1 MSENSEVAE
10 VGRRLR
16 LLREMFD
23 CSQEKIGEVC
33 GVHQS
38 NYSKIEKGKIGITPS
53 QAMKLADFYRVDLD
67 YIYRGHELHGPRSDH
82 GDTRPTQKALDSM

>member
-1 MSENSEVAE
+1 MSENREAAE

-23 CSQEKIGEVC
+23 RSQEEIGEVC

-53 QAMKLADFYRVDLD
+53 QAMKLADFFRVDLD
-67 YIYRGHELHGPRSDH
+67 YIYRGHELHGPRFAQV
-82 GDTRPTQKALDSM
+82 DTKTTQKALDSM

>member
-1 MSENSEVAE
+1 MSKNSDAAE

-23 CSQEKIGEVC
+23 CSQEKIGEAC

-53 QAMKLADFYRVDLD
+53 QAMKLADFFRVDLD
-67 YIYRGHELHGPRSDH
+67 YIYRGHELHGPRSAH
-82 GDTRPTQKALDSM
+82 GDTRPTQKGLDRM